1 MSEGWTQNLANEL
14 HQPIRRRFPK
24 RRVISYG
31 IDNIWAADL
40 VEMGKFSKWNKGIK
54 YLLMVID
61 VFSKFGWIRPLKD
74 KRGQTVADA
83 FRSIFRERS
92 GAEPPARAAR
102 KPKMLWSDK
111 GSEFFNAIM
120 KDLLDKNGI
129 KLYTTENE
137 EKSSVVERWNRTMKE
152 KLWKMFSANNNTIY
166 WDKLDKLVNDYF
178 FFFFF
183 FFFFN

>member
-1 MSEGWTQNLANEL
+1 MSEGWAQNLANEL
-14 HQPIRRRFPK
+14 HRPIRRRFPK
-24 RRVISYG
+24 RKVISYG

-54 YLLMVID
+54 YLLMVTD

-83 FRSIFRERS
+83 FRSIFRER
-92 GAEPPARAAR
+92 AKRAKRAPAR

-152 KLWKMFSANNNTIY
+152 RLFRMFSANNNTIY
-166 WDKLDKLVNDYF
+166 WDKLDKLVDKIITVF
-178 FFFFF
+178 IQAFE
-183 FFFFN
+183 

>member
-1 MSEGWTQNLANEL
+1 MIDVKQKLGLGVSGANGSCRRRGRFAPKKRKKILSEGWAQNLANEL

-83 FRSIFRERS
+83 FKDIFKTK
-92 GAEPPARAAR
+92 R
-102 KPKMLWSDK
+102 KPKMLWTDK
-111 GSEFFNAIM
+111 GSEFF
-120 KDLLDKNGI
+120 K
-129 KLYTTENE
+129 
-137 EKSSVVERWNRTMKE
+137 WNYE
-152 KLWKMFSANNNTIY
+152 GSPA
-166 WDKLDKLVNDYF
+166 
-178 FFFFF
+178 
-183 FFFFN
+183 

>member
-1 MSEGWTQNLANEL
+1 MVKSLDAIPWNERQWGHALARNVIDVKQKLGLGVKTGKDFERRLGSKSGNEL
-14 HQPIRRRFPK
+14 HQPIRRQFPK

-83 FRSIFRERS
+83 FKDIFKTK
-92 GAEPPARAAR
+92 R
-102 KPKMLWSDK
+102 KPKMLWTDK
-111 GSEFFNAIM
+111 GSEFFNGIM
-120 KDLLDKNGI
+120 KDLCI
-129 KLYTTENE
+129 K
-137 EKSSVVERWNRTMKE
+137 MG
-152 KLWKMFSANNNTIY
+152 
-166 WDKLDKLVNDYF
+166 
-178 FFFFF
+178 
-183 FFFFN
+183 